1 VPARPRQAGAPRAA
15 APYAARFSAG
25 DLRRVR
31 RAVAEWA
38 VQAGLRGRRAGD
50 FLIAVNQ
57 VASTAVRRGSPLARL
72 RLQVAGGTVA
82 QAEVRDIGR
91 WPPGPAAAPAPGG
104 PTAGLQVARRVCDE
118 VTIRRSPRGSTVIL
132 CMSLPGQ
139 DMVMDNEQGNAR
151 GHGLN

>member
-1 VPARPRQAGAPRAA
+1 M
-15 APYAARFSAG
+15 
-25 DLRRVR
+25 
-31 RAVAEWA
+31 
-38 VQAGLRGRRAGD
+38 QAGLRGRRAGD

-91 WPPGPAAAPAPGG
+91 SPPGPPAAPASGG
-104 PTAGLQVARRVCDE
+104 LAMGLQVARRVCDE
-118 VTIRRSPRGSTVIL
+118 VTIRRGPAGSAVIL

-139 DMVMDNEQGNAR
+139 DGAR
-151 GHGLN
+151 PPG

>member
-1 VPARPRQAGAPRAA
+1 MPQVSGQAGTPRAA

-50 FLIAVNQ
+50 FLVAVNQ
-57 VASTAVRRGSPLARL
+57 VASNAVWRGSPPARL
-72 RLQVAGGTVA
+72 RLQVTGGAVA
-82 QAEVRDIGR
+82 QAEVRDSER
-91 WPPGPAAAPAPGG
+91 PPPGPPAAPAPGG
-104 PTAGLQVARRVCDE
+104 LGTGLQVARRVCDQ

-139 DMVMDNEQGNAR
+139 DGAR
-151 GHGLN
+151 PDG

>member
-1 VPARPRQAGAPRAA
+1 VPALPGQAGAPRAA

-50 FLIAVNQ
+50 FLSAVNQ
-57 VASTAVRRGSPLARL
+57 IASTAVGRGSPPARL

-82 QAEVRDIGR
+82 QAEVRDSGR
-91 WPPGPAAAPAPGG
+91 PPPGPPAAPAPGG
-104 PTAGLQVARRVCDE
+104 LAMSLQVARRICDE
-118 VTIRRSPRGSTVIL
+118 VTIRRSPKGSTVTL
-132 CMSLPGQ
+132 RMSLPGQ
-139 DMVMDNEQGNAR
+139 DRTRPLG
-151 GHGLN
+151 